1 MKCDEEKLL
10 LYAADELDAAGKAE
24 VRAHLNS
31 CSKCQASLRF
41 ITASQEALNAPAA
54 PAALVDA
61 VFAKTTRR
69 KKAFRLFGW
78 KPLLTGAAALGIG
91 LLCLATLHPTDKN
104 LLSGDDFIAYMSENL
119 DEEYQSFSSDL
130 ALFEEDF

>member
-10 LYAADELDAAGKAE
+10 LYAADELDAAGKEE
-24 VRAHLNS
+24 VRAHLNN
-31 CSKCQASLRF
+31 CPKCQASLRF
-41 ITASQEALNAPAA
+41 ITASQEALTAPAA

-69 KKAFRLFGW
+69 KKAYWFLGW

-104 LLSGDDFIAYMSENL
+104 WLSGEDFIAYMSENL
-119 DEEYQSFSSDL
+119 DEEYQSFSNDL